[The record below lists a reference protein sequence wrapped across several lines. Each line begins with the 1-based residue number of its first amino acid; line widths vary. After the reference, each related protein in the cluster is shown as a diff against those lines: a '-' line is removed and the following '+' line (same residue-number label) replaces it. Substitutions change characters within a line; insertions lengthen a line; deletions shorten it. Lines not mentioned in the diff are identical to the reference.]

1 MFLTDRRRSG
11 RLRTGIA
18 LAALATF
25 ASGLSFAATP
35 AAATEPGVEP
45 ANVTLTL
52 PPGGTADIA
61 KTVHTPTVP
70 PKPDI
75 VFLADTT
82 GSMGAA
88 IGDVRTNAAGVLSTI
103 SSAQPTAQFGVAEY
117 KDFNCD
123 AVPFKVDQAITSD
136 AAAVQAG
143 INLWSAGGG
152 CDFPEA
158 DLNALYELS
167 TGAVTFRPDGTRIIV
182 IFGDAPSQDPS
193 NGHSLAQTISALQA
207 ANVRVVAVNVGN
219 LDASGQFT
227 DIVNATGGV
236 LLNNVPSDQVSEAI
250 LAGIQAIKVTV
261 TPTPFGCGPPLSL
274 SFNPGSEVVTSGDD
288 AHFTETVNVAAN
300 AAAGTHHCAVDF
312 LIDGTSRGF
321 VQNLTVVVP
330 GLSINDVSVNENAG
344 NATFTVSLS
353 APAPFPVS
361 ASFATSNGT
370 ATAPADYAATS
381 GVVSFAAGQTSKQV
395 TVPIVNDTIDENNET
410 FTVTLSAPTGAALI
424 DPTGVG
430 TIVDQD
436 RNGVFS
442 CSGTALNLAGLKAG
456 KANPAD
462 LPCVDDSDTVASVNL
477 TTGLVNVDAKVITAT
492 TDLSP
497 DNQNIVPVLGDK
509 AASTAKIE
517 STKITVGGLVTIEL
531 GVIQSSASVTCTA
544 GPSGLVPTYSGS
556 SSISS
561 LKINGVT
568 VTVGS
573 APLTIPLVVGSLKL
587 NGTTTTGTSITQQAV
602 VLDTLLTDVVLA
614 ESTADVHG
622 TALHPGGNPCVA

>member
-11 RLRTGIA
+11 RLRTGVT
-18 LAALATF
+18 LVALATF
-25 ASGLSFAATP
+25 ASGLTFAASP
-35 AAATEPGVEP
+35 AAATDPGVEP
-45 ANVTLTL
+45 AYVNLTL
-52 PPGGTADIA
+52 PPGGSAEIA

-88 IGDVRTNAAGVLSTI
+88 IGDVRSNAAGVLSTI

-123 AVPFKVDQAITSD
+123 AVPFKVDQAITAD
-136 AAAVQAG
+136 PAAVQAG

-152 CDFPEA
+152 CDLPEA
-158 DLNALYELS
+158 DLNGLYELS

-182 IFGDAPSQDPS
+182 IFGDAPSHDPS
-193 NGHSLAQTISALQA
+193 NGHTLADTISALQA

-274 SFNPGSEVVTSGDD
+274 SFNPTSQVVTSGDD

-300 AAAGTHHCAVDF
+300 AVAGTHYCEVDF
-312 LIDGTSRGF
+312 LIDGTSRGY
-321 VQNLTVVVP
+321 VQKLTVVVP
-330 GLSINDVSVNENAG
+330 GLSINDVSVDENAG

-361 ASFATSNGT
+361 ANFATSNGT
-370 ATAPADYAATS
+370 ATAPADYAATN
-381 GVVSFAAGQTSKQV
+381 GVVSFAAGETSKQI
-395 TVPIVNDTIDENNET
+395 TVPIVDDAVDENNET
-410 FTVTLSAPTGAALI
+410 FTVTLSSPSGAALT

-430 TIVDQD
+430 TIVDSD

-442 CSGTALNLAGLKAG
+442 CSATALNLAGLKAG

-462 LPCVDDSDTVASVNL
+462 LPCVDDSGTVASVNL
-477 TTGLVNVDAKVITAT
+477 TSGLVNVDAKVITAG

-509 AASTAKIE
+509 ALSTAKIE

-531 GVIQSSASVTCTA
+531 GVIQSSASVTCTS
-544 GPSGLVPTYSGS
+544 GPSGLVPTFAGS
-556 SSISS
+556 SSIAS
-561 LKINGVT
+561 LKINGVA

-587 NGTTTTGTSITQQAV
+587 NGTTTTGTRVTQQAV

-614 ESTADVHG
+614 ESTADIHG
-622 TALHPGGNPCVA
+622 TALHPSGNPCVA